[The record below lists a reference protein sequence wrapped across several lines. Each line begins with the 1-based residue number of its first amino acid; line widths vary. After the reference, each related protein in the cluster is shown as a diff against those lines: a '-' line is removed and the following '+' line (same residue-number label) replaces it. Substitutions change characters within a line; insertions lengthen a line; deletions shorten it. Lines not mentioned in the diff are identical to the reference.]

1 MHRSEPVL
9 RRPAG
14 LSNPHREVVLDV
26 GRPTTSA
33 LAECVRIFPKNNV
46 QRRKPATI
54 RSDERRWQSAGTKL
68 PNAVGMI
75 TMV

>member
-26 GRPTTSA
+26 GRPTTTA
-33 LAECVRIFPKNNV
+33 LAKCVNKFQKNNV
-46 QRRKPATI
+46 
-54 RSDERRWQSAGTKL
+54 
-68 PNAVGMI
+68 
-75 TMV
+75 